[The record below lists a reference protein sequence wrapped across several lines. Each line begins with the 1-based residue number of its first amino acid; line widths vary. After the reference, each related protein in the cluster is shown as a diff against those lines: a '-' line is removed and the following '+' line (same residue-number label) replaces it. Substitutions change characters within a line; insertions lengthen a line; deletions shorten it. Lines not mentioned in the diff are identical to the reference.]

1 MIDRFARPPMVGQR
15 SGDAS
20 LSPRDLLLR
29 FVEALARHQA
39 RKDHEAE
46 IEGHGKTYDAA
57 ARCDE
62 LPNRCQVK
70 ALAPSSLSDL
80 TSPFE

>member
-1 MIDRFARPPMVGQR
+1 MLGQK
-15 SGDAS
+15 SGSAS
-20 LSPRDLLLR
+20 PSPRDLLLR

-62 LPNRCQVK
+62 APNRRQAK
-70 ALAPSSLSDL
+70 APRS
-80 TSPFE
+80 